1 MPSSLL
7 TVFFGQ
13 GYSAAYSFAILLSLY
28 WLETGL
34 GMNVSINLLMG
45 QGKTKM
51 VFNVYLLNSLVTLLL
66 GLFLIPFYGII
77 GSLIS
82 LLIGYWPPFIL
93 SIRYVK
99 EEFEAN
105 YPVKDVVKALVIGI
119 FAALI
124 SYTISNLTF
133 LGFLTRTILAAFLG
147 FIFYIYLTKKFK
159 LITEYEFE
167 ILDNSFSKIPF
178 IGILL
183 KNLLQIYKR
192 F

>member
-1 MPSSLL
+1 
-7 TVFFGQ
+7 
-13 GYSAAYSFAILLSLY
+13 
-28 WLETGL
+28 
-34 GMNVSINLLMG
+34 MNVSINLLMG
-45 QGKTKM
+45 QVKTKM
-51 VFNVYLLNSLVTLLL
+51 VFNVYLLGSIVTLLL
-66 GLFLIPFYGII
+66 GLFLIPFYDII

-82 LLIGYWPPFIL
+82 LLIGYWPPSIL

-99 EEFEAN
+99 KEFKAN
-105 YPVKDVVKALVIGI
+105 YPLKDVLKALTIGI
-119 FAALI
+119 FAGLI

-133 LGFLTRTILAAFLG
+133 LGFLTRTILAAFFG

-178 IGILL
+178 IGTLL

-192 F
+192 FWRNISNYQKRDKK